1 MITVNIL
8 MKKNHTRN
16 ASTRLTTIKRIS
28 MASVESTTE
37 RTAMI
42 TVAIMA
48 PDSIRL
54 TASANTPL
62 VHAKHCVTPL
72 IVFCLLHQ
80 SPGSLPALFVLPHD
94 RLRDGGAHVRRLRH
108 HASGRFRRQLSL
120 GSHSDQL
127 QTSKGFCSDIA
138 CRQAENH
145 EDPVMPL

>member
-62 VHAKHCVTPL
+62 VLPSTA
-72 IVFCLLHQ
+72 LL
-80 SPGSLPALFVLPHD
+80 P
-94 RLRDGGAHVRRLRH
+94 
-108 HASGRFRRQLSL
+108 
-120 GSHSDQL
+120 
-127 QTSKGFCSDIA
+127 
-138 CRQAENH
+138 
-145 EDPVMPL
+145 